1 MKVALNTKN
10 QPINQAILQR
20 IIWSYKR
27 CQLLYDEIRKTVPP
41 RVEFV
46 QGIPTD
52 LDKYPSVWNR
62 IEENQH
68 IYAWLY

>member
-1 MKVALNTKN
+1 M
-10 QPINQAILQR
+10 LQR
-20 IIWSYKR
+20 IIWLYKR

-46 QGIPTD
+46 QWIPNDSDSLYLKLTAIKD
-52 LDKYPSVWNR
+52 LKVMDLFT
-62 IEENQH
+62 EGNQH